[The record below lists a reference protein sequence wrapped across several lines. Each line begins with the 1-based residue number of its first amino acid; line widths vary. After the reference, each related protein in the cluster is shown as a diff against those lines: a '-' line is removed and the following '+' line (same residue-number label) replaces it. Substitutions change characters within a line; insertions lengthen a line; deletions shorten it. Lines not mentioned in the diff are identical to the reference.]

1 MHEVH
6 VFVGS
11 AASLVAEAT
20 GHPVGERHAVLVFL
34 RQLAATTHDFAGA
47 EALLEAESW
56 GNVALE
62 RGGTLGPVND
72 AGEFADMHRSA
83 LAKGGAIVVYSKPLP
98 A

>member
-1 MHEVH
+1 MPCSYFCV
-6 VFVGS
+6 
-11 AASLVAEAT
+11 SLPQTA
-20 GHPVGERHAVLVFL
+20 
-34 RQLAATTHDFAGA
+34 HDFAGA

-56 GNVALE
+56 GKVTLE
-62 RGGTLGPVND
+62 RSGTLGPVND